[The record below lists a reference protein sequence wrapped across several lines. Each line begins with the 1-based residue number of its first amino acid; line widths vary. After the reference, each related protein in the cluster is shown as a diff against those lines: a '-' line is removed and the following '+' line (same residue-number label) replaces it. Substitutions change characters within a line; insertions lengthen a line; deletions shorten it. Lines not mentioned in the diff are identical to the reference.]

1 MLLIV
6 AKHYKTANKLLSK
19 VSRSA
24 IMRQLSNHL
33 FRLLG
38 TYLYIKVHYI
48 FNVHNKPTLQQNR
61 FGKMTN
67 NSINHTF

>member
-24 IMRQLSNHL
+24 IMRQLSNPL

-38 TYLYIKVHYI
+38 TYLYIKVH
-48 FNVHNKPTLQQNR
+48 
-61 FGKMTN
+61 
-67 NSINHTF
+67 